1 MDDPHRHNRPFGP
14 YGRSEATESDRLED
28 LIAILDR
35 SLISLV
41 AQDATPRSDLVAQL
55 ETAKLVLQAELNG
68 HFQRAARQLG
78 DWTNAILPKGGDE
91 CLRKEK

>member
-14 YGRSEATESDRLED
+14 YDRSEASESDRLED
-28 LIAILDR
+28 FIAILNR
-35 SLISLV
+35 SLMSSL
-41 AQDATPRSDLVAQL
+41 AKDAASQSDLVAQL

-78 DWTNAILPKGGDE
+78 DWTDAMQPEGGDE
-91 CLRKEK
+91 CLRKEN